1 MIPIPP
7 RHPALEAG
15 ELRISLAGIL
25 VLVAFAVVVAFP
37 VLAPSRAAAAESPL
51 VNEALVEG
59 SVDEIWSMIT
69 TKKGM
74 ESWMVAHAEVDLRAG
89 GLLRTNHDPMGKIG
103 DDQTV
108 TNRIKMVTPKRLFSF
123 EVTEAPAKF
132 PFAGPVVGTWYE
144 VTLIPLGPKRT
155 RIRCVGRGFE
165 GGPMGYAM
173 RVFFERGS
181 DWALEQ
187 LQKAVVDRRRAARR
201 S

>member
-1 MIPIPP
+1 MIPILPH
-7 RHPALEAG
+7 HPVLEAC
-15 ELRISLAGIL
+15 ELRIPLAGFL
-25 VLVAFAVVVAFP
+25 ALVAFVVAVP
-37 VLAPSRAAAAESPL
+37 ALAPARTAADELPL

-59 SVDEIWSMIT
+59 SVDEIWPMIT

-108 TNRIKMVTPKRLFSF
+108 TNRIKIVTPKRLFSF

-173 RVFFERGS
+173 RVFFDKGS
-181 DWALEQ
+181 GWALEQ

>member
-1 MIPIPP
+1 LAGFLALLAVSLLVPALAPP
-7 RHPALEAG
+7 R
-15 ELRISLAGIL
+15 I
-25 VLVAFAVVVAFP
+25 
-37 VLAPSRAAAAESPL
+37 AAEESPL
-51 VNEALVEG
+51 VNEVLMEG
-59 SVDEIWSMIT
+59 SVDEIWPMIT

-89 GLLRTNHDPMGKIG
+89 GLLRTNHDPKGRIG
-103 DDQTV
+103 DAQTV
-108 TNRIKMVTPKRLFSF
+108 TNRIKIVTPKRLFSF

-132 PFAGPVVGTWYE
+132 PLAGPVVGTWYE
-144 VTLIPLGPKRT
+144 VTLIPQGPKRT

-187 LQKAVVDRRRAARR
+187 LQKAIIERRAVRH

>member
-1 MIPIPP
+1 
-7 RHPALEAG
+7 
-15 ELRISLAGIL
+15 LRISLAGIL

>member
-15 ELRISLAGIL
+15 ELRIPFAGFL
-25 VLVAFAVVVAFP
+25 VLVAFAVAAPAF
-37 VLAPSRAAAAESPL
+37 APPRTAAGESPL

-123 EVTEAPAKF
+123 EVTEAPTKF

-181 DWALEQ
+181 DWALAQ

>member
-1 MIPIPP
+1 
-7 RHPALEAG
+7 
-15 ELRISLAGIL
+15 LRIPLAGFLI
-25 VLVAFAVVVAFP
+25 LVAFAVAAP
-37 VLAPSRAAAAESPL
+37 ALASPRTAAGEFSL

-59 SVDEIWSMIT
+59 SVDEIWPMIT

-108 TNRIKMVTPKRLFSF
+108 TNRIKVVTPKRLFSF
-123 EVTEAPAKF
+123 ELTEAPAKF
-132 PFAGPVVGTWYE
+132 PFAGPIVGTWYE

-165 GGPMGYAM
+165 GGPMGYPL

-181 DWALEQ
+181 EWALEQ